1 MKKKMGRLIC
11 LSITAS
17 MALSSVPFTAM
28 AEDTLP
34 GVVQTQ
40 TTEDETTSGDAI
52 EVEEGKFAVYQN
64 GETTPYDTLEE
75 AITEAQSGAIIK
87 LGADAEVNTLGAVAE
102 TGKLTF
108 DLNGHRLEYTGAVSS
123 SGSNAELTFT
133 DSTVTETG
141 TRGGTLD
148 LTGVAVNKCVFNP
161 QLGATVN
168 AENIRIE
175 CTGSVFYPQGNAAA
189 VNITN
194 CYVKAAVYC
203 VGTNAGSDDNYGI
216 AINLKDSEFVSSVD
230 GGDNCTILL
239 NVGGTLDIDNCEITG
254 DKQAVIVRAGTADI
268 TNSEITVTGTYTG
281 NQNNWTDG
289 NNIPPGA
296 LVVGNYVDGE
306 ASAYKADADVN
317 VSDTIITSENSE
329 VPAIYAD
336 SNESY
341 ESNIDITGASTVV
354 TGTVETGQYNKNH
367 EGRETSDINIYA
379 GRYYSSESNPNTS
392 ISEYIADGNKIE
404 NGQVIIDN
412 ENAVAQIDDMG
423 FKTLKEAA
431 GVAKDG
437 DVIELLQ
444 NIIYGSSDDY
454 TIPEGVTV
462 LVPEGKSL
470 TVGGLGILGSK
481 GSIEVEAGGKLLVP
495 ESVIEEDSQSNGNVA
510 FVGTTDD
517 DTSRLVLTDGS
528 INVNFG
534 EALVTI
540 KAGAKA
546 EIPENKTTY
555 LIVGPTGSKTAL
567 SAVVE
572 ENAELTVNG
581 RLRAASGNNGST
593 VTVKGTVNAAD
604 GELSIARNAKVVVEE
619 TGNVAMSSTSFVNI
633 IGQVSVNAGGA
644 VSVDGENWIGGDDAT
659 INVISGSVTANMNG
673 LASDDQSENK
683 DKVVITIDGE
693 AQVPEGKRWTLKIGG
708 INTNVNVEINGGSK
722 LVLSKTAE
730 GLEDTFRVANNS
742 KLTNNGTIVVESG
755 SVMTVSSKGIVDGT
769 GTIETSGT
777 FVNNITDTSG
787 GRISNSITAYGGK
800 IYSQS
805 DISSLFGDV
814 ELNELADKYY
824 GETEY
829 SHAYEVIEPVAEWGS
844 SADSYE
850 HKGTIE
856 QAFAS
861 ESEFIK
867 LNGNV
872 QLSDTISV
880 SRNKTLDLNG
890 FTITAAEEKSI
901 FLVSPSAVF
910 TLNDSSEEKDGTI
923 TGAVINDN
931 SNGAAVTIQNGG
943 TFIMNGGNITNNV
956 NNGQGAGGVHL
967 HKNASFTMNG
977 GAITNNTSNYIYG
990 GVYAGA
996 GVKSV
1001 TVSGNVNITGNKGAE
1016 LDGTVIDSD
1025 LWLNTI
1031 NNVLLDIG
1039 DSGLSTEAK
1048 IGVYINS
1055 AVSDVKAFT
1064 NPISSGLATV
1074 DNFFSNTAKH
1084 EVVEIANDDGTF
1096 QFAFSLKKAEVPV
1109 ATPEAGTYT
1118 EEQTVELSTVTLPD
1132 YTRIYY
1138 TTDGTDPVTSETR
1151 QLYSE
1156 PFTISETTTIKA
1168 YVDGVSGDCL
1178 ASDVVTFEYV
1188 INKSDTPD
1196 PEPSEPSVLL
1206 SQTSGQVEVKGTL
1219 NITEYITNESKNTFK
1234 EFAYE
1239 SEYTEYAT
1247 VDENGVVT
1255 GVKETDGVD
1264 IIVTGKGIDGKPDYT
1279 TSTAFNLEVVAKDE
1293 PTEPEEPTELS
1304 LELVENS
1311 GSVRVGREFSLA
1323 SDEYIK
1329 DFDKFTAGFTYSSN
1343 DTSIATVD
1351 GNGLVEGV
1359 NRGSTTINIIAN
1371 ESDDYTLTTS
1381 HAAFTLN
1388 VTRSSNGEDSSS
1400 SSSGGGG
1407 GSSSSSGY
1415 SVSTSSSDNGS
1426 FTVDKDRASSGSTVT
1441 ITANPD
1447 EGYEVGKVTVTDADG
1462 NEITVRDKGNNQY
1475 TFTMPSS
1482 RVTIDV
1488 EFVES
1493 ETTEEVTEPSEETTM
1508 PFTDVDENDWFY
1520 DAVKY
1525 AYENGLMSGTAL
1537 DTFSP
1542 DTNTT
1547 RGMIVSILYR
1557 LEGSPAVTERA
1568 AFTDVESGQYYADA
1582 VAWAAA
1588 NGIVSGYDAFTFGP
1602 NDNIT
1607 REQMASILYRYA
1619 QYKGIDTSAAGNLAA
1634 FSDNAS
1640 ISAYARTA
1648 ISWAVGEGLVSGMGD
1663 GTLAPQG
1670 QATRAQ
1676 VASILMRFAQM

>member
-64 GETTPYDTLEE
+64 GGTEQHESLAE
-75 AITEAQSGAIIK
+75 AITAAQSGAVIK
-87 LGADAEVNTLGAVAE
+87 LGADDEVSTLGTVAS

-108 DLNGHRLEYTGAVSS
+108 DLNGHRLTYTGAVSS
-123 SGSNAELTFT
+123 SGSNAVLTFT

-168 AENIRIE
+168 AENINIK
-175 CTGSVFYPQGNAAA
+175 CTGSVFYPRGNAAA

-203 VGTNAGSDDNYGI
+203 VGTNAGSEENYGI
-216 AINLKDSEFVSSVD
+216 AINLKDSEFVSSAE

-239 NVGGTLDIDNCEITG
+239 NVEGTLDIDNCIITG

-268 TNSEITVTGTYTG
+268 TNSKITVTGTYTG
-281 NQNNWTDG
+281 SQNNWGDG
-289 NNIPPGA
+289 NNIPTGA
-296 LVVGNYVDGE
+296 LVVGNYVNGA
-306 ASAYKADADVN
+306 ASAYKDHANVS
-317 VSDTIITSENSE
+317 VSDTTITSEKSE
-329 VPAIYAD
+329 VPAILAD
-336 SNESY
+336 SNATY
-341 ESNIDITGASTVV
+341 TSNIDITGSNTVV
-354 TGTVETGQYNKNH
+354 TGTVTTGQYNTDHGGN
-367 EGRETSDINIYA
+367 ETSDINIYA
-379 GRYYSSESNPNTS
+379 GKYLTTDESPNTAVES
-392 ISEYIADGNKIE
+392 YIAAGNKIE

-412 ENAVAQIDDMG
+412 ENAVAQIGDTG
-423 FKTLKEAA
+423 FGTLEEA
-431 GVAKDG
+431 VNIAKDG
-437 DVIELLQ
+437 NVIELLQ
-444 NIIYGSSDDY
+444 NITYGSGDGY

-462 LVPEGKSL
+462 LVPADISL
-470 TVGGLGILGSK
+470 TVGGTGILESQ
-481 GSIEVEAGGKLLVP
+481 GSIEVQTGGKLLVP
-495 ESVIEEDSQSNGNVA
+495 ESVIDAESSSFDNVA
-510 FVGTTDD
+510 FVGTDNDGT
-517 DTSRLVLTDGS
+517 TRLILGDNS
-528 INVNFG
+528 S
-534 EALVTI
+534 VTI
-540 KAGAKA
+540 NFSDGKVTLEGDATV
-546 EIPENKTTY
+546 PEGKTTY
-555 LIVGPTGSKTAL
+555 LLIGTTEKTAL
-567 SAVVE
+567 SLDITEGSTLKVA
-572 ENAELTVNG
+572 G
-581 RLRAASGNNGST
+581 RLRAVSGTGETGSVITVDGTLDASSGELDMAKKAQVDITNSGNVDISRKSFTSIIGKINVASGGNLSVAG
-593 VTVKGTVNAAD
+593 KG
-604 GELSIARNAKVVVEE
+604 
-619 TGNVAMSSTSFVNI
+619 
-633 IGQVSVNAGGA
+633 
-644 VSVDGENWIGGDDAT
+644 WIGGQDA
-659 INVISGSVTANMNG
+659 NVYVESGSITADMTG
-673 LASDDQSENK
+673 LAGDEGDSG
-683 DKVVITIDGE
+683 KVLVTIDGT
-693 AQVPEGKRWTLKIGG
+693 ATIPEGKYWTLVIGQEPLTVATDVT
-708 INTNVNVEINGGSK
+708 INEGSTLTVAKNGVEDR
-722 LVLSKTAE
+722 V
-730 GLEDTFRVANNS
+730 DTFRITNDS
-742 KLTNNGTIVVESG
+742 TLTNNGTVVVAEGAVMAIRGDAVVSG
-755 SVMTVSSKGIVDGT
+755 TGKIENSGVIIYNNDGT
-769 GTIETSGT
+769 GTGYIVNGAIVIKDSGT
-777 FVNNITDTSG
+777 V
-787 GRISNSITAYGGK
+787 
-800 IYSQS
+800 YSQS
-805 DISSLFGDV
+805 DIAGIVTADEGSEV
-814 ELNELADKYY
+814 ENTVTEGTVAYGGVDYTQAWQLKAETYAVSTAIVDNIGGTITSTGLTADEN
-824 GETEY
+824 GVFTVN
-829 SHAYEVIEPVAEWGS
+829 AGS
-844 SADSYE
+844 ENVEFIISADEGYIIDTVTVDNALRTDVGENANEYTVAFETMESDHTISAAFKEAYTVTTNTE
-850 HKGTIE
+850 GEGTISI
-856 QAFAS
+856 S
-861 ESEFIK
+861 ESEE
-867 LNGNV
+867 NGTGVTEN
-872 QLSDTISV
+872 
-880 SRNKTLDLNG
+880 
-890 FTITAAEEKSI
+890 E
-901 FLVSPSAVF
+901 
-910 TLNDSSEEKDGTI
+910 DGTY
-923 TGAVINDN
+923 TVAED
-931 SNGAAVTIQNGG
+931 
-943 TFIMNGGNITNNV
+943 
-956 NNGQGAGGVHL
+956 
-967 HKNASFTMNG
+967 
-977 GAITNNTSNYIYG
+977 TSI
-990 GVYAGA
+990 
-996 GVKSV
+996 SV
-1001 TVSGNVNITGNKGAE
+1001 TVTPAE
-1016 LDGTVIDSD
+1016 GY
-1025 LWLNTI
+1025 
-1031 NNVLLDIG
+1031 
-1039 DSGLSTEAK
+1039 E
-1048 IGVYINS
+1048 
-1055 AVSDVKAFT
+1055 
-1064 NPISSGLATV
+1064 ISSVAIDG
-1074 DNFFSNTAKH
+1074 
-1084 EVVEIANDDGTF
+1084 EEVEITDTAVYKGTF
-1096 QFAFSLKKAEVPV
+1096 TVEKDTEIS
-1109 ATPEAGTYT
+1109 ATFT
-1118 EEQTVELSTVTLPD
+1118 ENEPDTPDSEPSEDPSVELSDDNGQVAVGDELD
-1132 YTRIYY
+1132 
-1138 TTDGTDPVTSETR
+1138 
-1151 QLYSE
+1151 
-1156 PFTISETTTIKA
+1156 ISE
-1168 YVDGVSGDCL
+1168 YV
-1178 ASDVVTFEYV
+1178 E
-1188 INKSDTPD
+1188 NKNVFD
-1196 PEPSEPSVLL
+1196 E
-1206 SQTSGQVEVKGTL
+1206 
-1219 NITEYITNESKNTFK
+1219 I
-1234 EFAYE
+1234 AYE
-1239 SEYTEYAT
+1239 SEDTEYAT

-1264 IIVTGKGIDGKPDYT
+1264 IIVTGKGIDGNDNYT
-1279 TSTAFNLEVVAKDE
+1279 TSAAFKLEVIAE
-1293 PTEPEEPTELS
+1293 EEPEEPTKLS

-1323 SDEYIK
+1323 SDKYIK

-1351 GNGLVEGV
+1351 GNGLVEGLK
-1359 NRGSTTINIIAN
+1359 RGSTTINIIAN

-1381 HAAFTLN
+1381 HATFTLN

-1407 GSSSSSGY
+1407 GGSSSSGY

-1493 ETTEEVTEPSEETTM
+1493 ETTEEVTEPSEKTTM
-1508 PFTDVDENDWFY
+1508 PFTDVNENDWFY